1 MNACIPSENIHKQRP
16 CRTLHRLD
24 LDLGFRSHG
33 RIGLFH
39 RIEGQNCGDDFVGN
53 GLASSEEGAKAVK
66 RCVDKNGIT
75 AGIELGLS
83 LSKDLRA

>member
-1 MNACIPSENIHKQRP
+1 M
-16 CRTLHRLD
+16 
-24 LDLGFRSHG
+24 
-33 RIGLFH
+33 FH

-83 LSKDLRA
+83 PSKDLRA